1 MSRKVLIV
9 AVVLGLL
16 VTAVPLKTD
25 GAVPAQRAASTS
37 LGSSRSVP
45 LLCSGLEA
53 TASARSGAAGTG
65 GAGVRPNGDCET
77 GSGSGCPIHL

>member
-25 GAVPAQRAASTS
+25 GAAPVQRAASAG
-37 LGSSRSVP
+37 LGGSRSVS
-45 LLCSGLEA
+45 LLYSGLEA
-53 TASARSGAAGTG
+53 TAFARGGAADTG

-77 GSGSGCPIHL
+77 GSGSGCPIHS